1 MGNGEITFVLLEKIL
16 QFRNLFLKKTSL
28 IMRVNPR

>member
-1 MGNGEITFVLLEKIL
+1 MGNGEITFVLLEKTL